1 MKAIAEVFKLLN
13 TDNCRL
19 RKERAVLIFDGD
31 YPMAHGA
38 LGLNRDLTLPL
49 DELRAADANP
59 PTFPLA
65 ASRRCAE
72 EGCTAR

>member
-1 MKAIAEVFKLLN
+1 M
-13 TDNCRL
+13 
-19 RKERAVLIFDGD
+19 LIFDGD

-59 PTFPLA
+59 SNIPFGCLPEM
-65 ASRRCAE
+65 RR
-72 EGCTAR
+72 GG